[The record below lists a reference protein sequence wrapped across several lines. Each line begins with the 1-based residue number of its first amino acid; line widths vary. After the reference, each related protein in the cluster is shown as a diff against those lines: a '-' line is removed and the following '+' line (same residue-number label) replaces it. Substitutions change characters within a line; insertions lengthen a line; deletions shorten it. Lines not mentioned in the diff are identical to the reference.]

1 MLCLPMPRWF
11 SLASLGCLV
20 GSFWGET
27 GLDHSAPPHPPGVET
42 WALLGDLGALVL
54 GGFSPLSWPSHSFQA
69 VLGDR

>member
-27 GLDHSAPPHPPGVET
+27 GLDHSAPPHPPGV
-42 WALLGDLGALVL
+42 AAGPAGRPGALVL